1 MPRMRFGAHLPLI
14 GWPGRDPDPRLV
26 LEVAARAEAAGYSV
40 LAANDHLVYGR
51 PWLDGPSAL
60 AAAAARTTTI
70 RLMTSVA
77 LPVIRG
83 PVPLAKSL
91 TAIDRLSGGR
101 LVAGVGPGSSA
112 RDYAVAGI
120 PFEERWP
127 RFDEAVQA
135 VRALLRP
142 DGEPF
147 VGRFYSTED
156 VRLEPAPQ
164 QPGGPPLWLGSW
176 GSAAGI
182 ARVARLADG
191 WLASGYNATPADY
204 LEARHRLDEQTSAAG
219 RAEPLPS
226 TMVTMWTGIT
236 DDDPSARRL
245 LADVLSPMLN
255 RPVEALEGM
264 LLVGPE
270 SRIADKVAEYQA
282 AGVEELVLW
291 PIVDE
296 VAQLERFAERIA
308 PSFARV

>member
-1 MPRMRFGAHLPLI
+1 MRFGAHLPLI

-26 LEVAARAEAAGYSV
+26 LEVAARAETAGYSV

-51 PWLDGPSAL
+51 PWLDGPTAL
-60 AAAAARTTTI
+60 TAAAARTTTI

-83 PVPLAKSL
+83 PVPLAKTL

-101 LVAGVGPGSSA
+101 LIAGVGPGSSA

-135 VRALLRP
+135 LRALLRP
-142 DGEPF
+142 GGEPF
-147 VGRFYSTED
+147 IGRFYSTED
-156 VRLEPAPQ
+156 VRLEPAPEQ
-164 QPGGPPLWLGSW
+164 AGGPPLWLGSW
-176 GSAAGI
+176 GSDSGI

-191 WLASGYNATPADY
+191 WLASGYNATASEYAD
-204 LEARHRLDEQTSAAG
+204 ARRRLDEQAAAAG
-219 RAEPLPS
+219 RIGRLPS
-226 TMVTMWTGIT
+226 TMVTMWMAIT
-236 DDDPSARRL
+236 DDSAGARRL
-245 LADVLSPMLN
+245 VGEVLSPMLN
-255 RPVEALEGM
+255 RPAEALEAM

-282 AGVEELVLW
+282 AGAEELVLW

-308 PSFARV
+308 PAFSGA

>member
-1 MPRMRFGAHLPLI
+1 MRFGAHLPLI

-26 LEVAARAEAAGYSV
+26 LEVAARAETAGYSV

-83 PVPLAKSL
+83 PVPVAKSL
-91 TAIDRLSGGR
+91 MAIDRLSGGR
-101 LVAGVGPGSSA
+101 LIAGVGPGSSA
-112 RDYAVAGI
+112 RDYGVAGI

-135 VRALLRP
+135 LRALLRP
-142 DGEPF
+142 GGEPF
-147 VGRFYSTED
+147 IGRFYSTED
-156 VRLEPAPQ
+156 IRLEPAATQ
-164 QPGGPPLWLGSW
+164 EGGPPLWLGSW
-176 GSAAGI
+176 GSTAGI

-204 LEARHRLDEQTSAAG
+204 AGARVRLDERTRAAG
-219 RAEPLPS
+219 RTERLPS
-226 TMVTMWTGIT
+226 TMVTMWTAIT
-236 DDDPSARRL
+236 DDEASTRL
-245 LADVLSPMLN
+245 LLGEVLSPMLN

-264 LLVGPE
+264 LLVGSE
-270 SRIADKVAEYQA
+270 SRIADRIAEYEA
-282 AGVEELVLW
+282 AGVEELVVW

-308 PSFARV
+308 PRFSGA

>member
-1 MPRMRFGAHLPLI
+1 
-14 GWPGRDPDPRLV
+14 
-26 LEVAARAEAAGYSV
+26 
-40 LAANDHLVYGR
+40 
-51 PWLDGPSAL
+51 
-60 AAAAARTTTI
+60 
-70 RLMTSVA
+70 
-77 LPVIRG
+77 
-83 PVPLAKSL
+83 
-91 TAIDRLSGGR
+91 
-101 LVAGVGPGSSA
+101 
-112 RDYAVAGI
+112 VAGI

-127 RFDEAVQA
+127 RFDEAVHA
-135 VRALLRP
+135 LRALLRP

-147 VGRFYSTED
+147 VGRFYSTRD

-219 RAEPLPS
+219 RIGPLRS
-226 TMVTMWTGIT
+226 TMVTMWTAIT
-236 DDDPSARRL
+236 EDEPSARRL
-245 LADVLSPMLN
+245 LAEALSPMLN

-308 PSFARV
+308 PRFAGS